1 MFKHLKWLLL
11 LVFVIIFW
19 QCHGTG
25 GKGTLSGKI
34 LGADGKPPVIAHV
47 HLVEAGGDVFHPFK
61 SVKVNKDGSFS
72 VPLPNQKYLDLYI
85 TAAFHQQLEVPLAR
99 KNDRQSTKIDFQLE
113 SYKFKD
119 HFDQVKI
126 TGDWN
131 DFSFSTAQP
140 MHKEKDGTFTFR
152 VKPKADTV
160 AYQLIGLLQREVSIN
175 GTQYDYLVYDH
186 GGDYKS
192 VLKKTDS
199 VITIVFDPKKLPH
212 TYNDALPKVL
222 LKSGSLLTQ
231 DFMDIKLLMD
241 RYLYNFQ
248 LSRLQYRQKYGTDR
262 GFKFDFSELIKALDK
277 KKQETASQAVKDY
290 IDFQHVLLSGYGA
303 QIDKS
308 VFLELAK
315 NVPLTDP
322 MWSLNPQI
330 MPFVLEKAY
339 GSEKANELME
349 KVFDKIPSKT
359 TRAFILVR
367 SGMQAKMRHNT
378 KKLLGIYDQLKSGY
392 NDVYF
397 VKYYLKMLNPEARIA
412 VGKPIPDFSFKEM
425 DTGKTISNK
434 TLKGKF
440 FIMDFW
446 ATWCKPC
453 LGELPSMEKAYQE
466 YKDKNFTILSLS
478 FDRSPDAVRKFRK
491 GKFKMPWHHVF
502 LDKSLRNQ
510 VGDKFEVGGIPKPIL
525 VSPEGIIIAMEGEL
539 RGGHLDQTLQKF
551 LGK

>member
-1 MFKHLKWLLL
+1 MLRKVKWLLP
-11 LVFVIIFW
+11 LVFAIIFW
-19 QCHGTG
+19 QCQGSG
-25 GKGTLSGKI
+25 NKGTLSGKI
-34 LGADGKPPVIAHV
+34 IGADGKPPVIAHV

-72 VPLPNQKYLDLYI
+72 ITLPNQKYLDLYI

-99 KNDRQSTKIDFQLE
+99 KNDHQSVKIDFQLE
-113 SYKFKD
+113 SYKFKK

-131 DFSFSTAQP
+131 DFAFSTAQP
-140 MHKEKDGTFTFR
+140 MHKEKDGTFTFQ

-160 AYQLIGLLQREVSIN
+160 AYQLIGLLQKEVSVN

-199 VITIVFDPKKLPH
+199 VMTIVFDPKKLPRI
-212 TYNDALPKVL
+212 YNDALPKVL

-248 LSRLQYRQKYGTDR
+248 LARLQYRQKFGTDQ
-262 GFKFDFSELIKALDK
+262 GFKFDFSELIKALEK
-277 KKQETASQAVKDY
+277 KKQETASKEVKDY
-290 IDFQHVLLSGYGA
+290 IDFQRVLLAGYGA
-303 QIDKS
+303 QVDKA
-308 VFLELAK
+308 VFQELAK

-322 MWSLNPQI
+322 LWSLNPQI

-339 GSEKANELME
+339 GSKKATEMME
-349 KVFDKIPSKT
+349 KEFDKIPSKT
-359 TRAFILVR
+359 ARAFILVR
-367 SGMQAKMRHNT
+367 SGMQAKMRHDT
-378 KKLLGIYDQLKSGY
+378 KKLSAIYNQLKSGY

-397 VKYYLKMLNPEARIA
+397 VKYYLKMLNPEARIT

-440 FIMDFW
+440 YIMDFW

-453 LGELPSMEKAYQE
+453 LGELPGMEKAYQK

-478 FDRSPDAVRKFRK
+478 FDRSPDDVRKFRK

-502 LDKSLRNQ
+502 LDKSIRNK
-510 VGDKFEVGGIPKPIL
+510 VGDEFEVGGIPKPIL
-525 VSPEGIIIAMEGEL
+525 VSPEGIIIALEGEL
-539 RGGHLDQTLQKF
+539 RGEQLDQTLQKY